1 MRFTVGAFVVV
12 LLSGAVSAEAQQ
24 SDPPSP
30 VSLSSVRM
38 ALQNLQQ
45 SSIWLPK
52 VPQWVAP
59 GPKRWGLLTFV
70 PPGANGEMVKIVL
83 PVGQLVSNAAQ
94 AFSNARL
101 RRAERKARDEVLRTL
116 KDFQAQPLAR

>member
-1 MRFTVGAFVVV
+1 MRFTAGAFAVV
-12 LLSGAVSAEAQQ
+12 LLSAAVSAEARQ

-30 VSLSSVRM
+30 VSVSSVGI

-45 SSIWLPK
+45 PSIWLPK

-59 GPKRWGLLTFV
+59 GPKRWGFLTFV

-83 PVGQLVSNAAQ
+83 PVGQLVSNAAR
-94 AFSNARL
+94 AISSARL
-101 RRAERKARDEVLRTL
+101 RRAEKKARDEVLRTL
-116 KDFQAQPLAR
+116 KDFEANR